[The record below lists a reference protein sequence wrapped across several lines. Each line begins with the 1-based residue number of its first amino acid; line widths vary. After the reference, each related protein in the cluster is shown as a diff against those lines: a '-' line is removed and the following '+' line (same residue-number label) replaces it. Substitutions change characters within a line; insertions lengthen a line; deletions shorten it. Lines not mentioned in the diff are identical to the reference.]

1 MQENKEKT
9 IEELLT
15 DAKDYIETR
24 IEYTRL
30 RLVEKSSKIFADLL
44 TGATVVICFVLAFL
58 FGSVTLA
65 LFLSDVFESFTAGFG
80 SVALIY
86 LLIAIVVYLTKDKY
100 IEKALTNM
108 AIRNYFNKL
117 ADKDD
122 EEKI

>member
-15 DAKDYIETR
+15 DAKEYVETR

-30 RLVEKSSKIFADLL
+30 SMVEKSSRIFANLL
-44 TGATVVICFVLAFL
+44 TSVTVVICFVLAFL

-65 LFLSDVFESFTAGFG
+65 LFLADVFESFTAGFG